1 MENLAQCSKEKLRD
15 SLGYEV
21 DEARK
26 RYEFVSSYSACTV
39 LLANAMREQNQKEI
53 IHLDFR
59 CYKEGLKTL
68 FKTFNKMEH
77 IHAKLLE
84 GVVTEE
90 DRIFWLGENVLL
102 RIRSY
107 YGKHSYLMDYALIRF
122 KECKGKFYTERCYH
136 RDPYYCEEYY
146 ENKEAFG
153 LFDGNQLITGPYVA
167 DKNLYVYTNYD
178 VRDYLENMPLDEI
191 YQRITKVKEDYPLI
205 L

>member
-1 MENLAQCSKEKLRD
+1 MENLAQCSKEKLMD

-26 RYEFVSSYSACTV
+26 RYEFVSTYSACTV
-39 LLANAMREQNQKEI
+39 LLANAMREQNQEEI

-68 FKTFNKMEH
+68 FKKFNKMEH
-77 IHAKLLE
+77 LHAKLLE
-84 GVVTEE
+84 TNEE

-102 RIRSY
+102 QIRSH
-107 YGKHSYLMDYALIRF
+107 YGMDSYLMDYALIRF

-136 RDPYYCEEYY
+136 SDPYYYEKYY

-153 LFDGNQLITGPYVA
+153 LFDGNQLITGPYMP

-178 VRDYLENMPLDEI
+178 VRDYFKKMPLDEI
-191 YQRITKVKEDYPLI
+191 YQRITKVKEDFPLI